1 MLVGDKMD
9 ELELQKIRLKKKHEH
24 SIQKHKPTMQNKE
37 DNKLAKMFT
46 RVLIAIIFVL
56 ASAIYINWSK
66 DNLEMYRKTVFEST
80 LSFTSI
86 NEWYE
91 KYFGS
96 VLPIDIN
103 TPSIPVNKTTTE
115 PENIE
120 KYENGVSC
128 KTQKGSTITAL
139 NSGILVFLGE
149 KENYGNVA
157 IVQGID
163 GVDIWYGNI
172 ENVNFSLYDY
182 VEKNALLGSAKEEK
196 IYYVVQKD
204 GQFLD
209 YEEYKKQI

>member
-1 MLVGDKMD
+1 MGDKMD
-9 ELELQKIRLKKKHEH
+9 ELELTKQRLKKKHENN
-24 SIQKHKPTMQNKE
+24 IQNQKPKPKKEEENKI
-37 DNKLAKMFT
+37 AQIFT
-46 RVLIAIIFVL
+46 RVLIAVIFVL
-56 ASAIYINWSK
+56 GSTIYIKWSQN
-66 DNLEMYRKTVFEST
+66 NLEQYKKVVFETT

-86 NEWYE
+86 SEWYE

-103 TPSIPVNKTTTE
+103 PPTIPVNKTIGE
-115 PENIE
+115 FEKIEN
-120 KYENGVSC
+120 YGNGVTC
-128 KTQKGSTITAL
+128 KTAKGSTISAL

-163 GVDIWYGNI
+163 GVDVWYGNI

-182 VEKNALLGSAKEEK
+182 VEKNALLGSAKEEN
-196 IYYVVQKD
+196 IYFVIQKD
-204 GQFLD
+204 GQYLN

>member
-1 MLVGDKMD
+1 MGDKMD
-9 ELELQKIRLKKKHEH
+9 ELELQKQRLKKKHENN
-24 SIQKHKPTMQNKE
+24 ILNQKTKKKINE
-37 DNKLAKMFT
+37 DNKITKTFT
-46 RVLIAIIFVL
+46 RVLIAAIFVL
-56 ASAIYINWSK
+56 TSAIYINLSQN
-66 DNLEMYRKTVFEST
+66 NLEKYKKVVFETT

-103 TPSIPVNKTTTE
+103 PPNIPVNKTVGE
-115 PENIE
+115 FESIE
-120 KYENGVSC
+120 KYENGVIC
-128 KTQKGSTITAL
+128 KTAKGNTISAL

-172 ENVNFSLYDY
+172 ENVNYSLYDY
-182 VEKNALLGSAKEEK
+182 VEKNALLGSAKEDN
-196 IYYVVQKD
+196 IYFVIQKD
-204 GQFLD
+204 GQYLN